1 MNKKLIVKFAI
12 TAAFIAM
19 PSVGMMQMG
28 VSNASAAM
36 SPQAS
41 AKKALGWS
49 KKAEK
54 LLIKGKVDEAMGFAE
69 AAVEAD
75 MRNLEYRGLLSRVYM
90 RQGKFT
96 SAERTLMDV
105 VELGQSDPRT
115 VISLALARTAQGK
128 VESAISLV
136 EANRAILPASDY
148 GLALALAGDQK
159 RAIEVLTDAIRSD
172 NSNARTRQNL
182 ALAFALDGRWREAQ
196 VMAAQDMPQTAV
208 DHHIVKW
215 ASYARPGAYEV
226 RVAGLLGVTAQAD
239 AGQPARLALN
249 AVPAADDTQM
259 AAVSGPMEIVVPYTA
274 PANELAAI
282 GPAPVDIAPVD
293 VEAEADVAVAAAP
306 IFEAPLIK
314 APQGPAKAQIKLA
327 LADTAPTAAAKSA
340 SGTHLVQ
347 LGAFSSAAGAQKAW
361 GQFKAKYGVL
371 QGFESAS
378 STVTINGKKLIR
390 IAAMGFGN
398 KTSAAAAC
406 NAIRAKG
413 GACMVRSMG
422 GDAPVQMAA
431 RKPVRKAVRV
441 ASR

>member
-41 AKKALGWS
+41 AKNALGWS

-90 RQGKFT
+90 RQGKFA

-249 AVPAADDTQM
+249 AMSTADDTQM
-259 AAVSGPMEIVVPYTA
+259 AAVSTPMEIAVPYTA

-282 GPAPVDIAPVD
+282 GPAPVDIAPV
-293 VEAEADVAVAAAP
+293 EAEADVAVAATP

-327 LADTAPTAAAKSA
+327 LADTAPAAAAKSA

-422 GDAPVQMAA
+422 GDAPVRMAL